1 MSISTPFIKRPVA
14 TSLLTAALAIAGGLA
29 FYFLPVAPLPQVEFP
44 TLNVNVGLPGA
55 SPDTMASAVTT
66 PLERTFGRIA
76 GITEMTSQ
84 SNTGSSQ
91 ITMQFDLDRDIDA
104 AARDVQAAI
113 NAARGHLP
121 ANLPSN
127 PSYRKQNPSSQPIM
141 ILALTS
147 EVQDR
152 SQIYDIADSILN
164 PKIAQIPGVGQ
175 VQIQGSSKPAVRV
188 EINPTALTK
197 YDIGWEQIQ
206 QTLTVANANRPKGQL
221 SDSRHTWQLATTDQ
235 LFTAAEYRPLI
246 IAYKNGSVIRLSDLA
261 TVEDSFEDRRNAGIA
276 NGKPAILV
284 QVYKQPVANIIDTV
298 DRIYELLPLLRASI
312 PPSINLNVINDR
324 TATIRA
330 SIDDIEYT
338 ILISIGLVI
347 LVVFIFLR
355 NVWATLIPSISVP
368 LSLLGTFGAMY
379 MLGYSIDNLSLMA
392 LAISTGFVVDDAIVV
407 IENITRYL
415 EMGMGPAMAALTGAK
430 EIGFTVLSM
439 SISLAAVFIPL
450 LLMGGIIGRLF
461 REFSVTL
468 TIAIGISLI
477 VSLTTT
483 PSMCAKFLKSRD
495 AEKKHGWLYRAF
507 EAGFEGLLGGYRHS
521 LRWVLRHP
529 AFMLLVTI
537 ATASLSVYLYLIVP
551 KGFFPQQDTGQ
562 LRGGI
567 QSAPNLAFSV
577 VADRMAKFNSI
588 IQADPAVQTVTAN
601 TQGTRGFAQIN
612 VQLKPIGERK
622 ESSDQVIARLRPK
635 TQLPGASLFLQS
647 PQEIQIG
654 GYQSNAQFQ
663 YTLQGDSMDDLQKW
677 GNIMLEAIKMLPA
690 VRDSNT
696 DLQNRG
702 LEAKVVIA
710 RDTAARLGV
719 TPQIVDNAL
728 YTAFGQR
735 QVSTMYK
742 PLNQYHVVME
752 AQLPYQQNPDSL
764 KNMYVRSTNGVEVP
778 LSAFVHYEEG
788 STAQSINHQGQFP
801 SIRLSFNLAPGVSL
815 GEAVDAVREVERQVR
830 LPVSVHGSFQGA
842 AAQFQ
847 ASLRNMPLLILAALL
862 TVYIILGVLYES
874 YVHPIT
880 ILSTLPSAGVGALL
894 ALILTNTELNVI
906 GMIGII
912 LLIGIVKKNAIM
924 MIDFALEAERK
935 EGKGPL
941 EGIYQAC
948 LLRFRP
954 IMMTTMAA
962 LLGGL
967 PLALGTGTGAEMRK
981 PLGITIV
988 GGLMVSQLLTLYT
1001 TPVVYLYLDRLR
1013 LWFAGHNPRLRRR
1026 ISVPAV

>member
-14 TSLLTAALAIAGGLA
+14 TSLLTLALAMAGGLA
-29 FYFLPVAPLPQVEFP
+29 FYFLPVAPLPQVEYP
-44 TLNVNVGLPGA
+44 TLNVNANLPGA

-66 PLERTFGRIA
+66 PLERSFGRIA

-84 SNTGSSQ
+84 SNTGNTQ
-91 ITMQFDLDRDIDA
+91 ITMQFDLDRNIDA

-113 NAARGHLP
+113 NAARGQLP

-127 PSYRKQNPSSQPIM
+127 PGYRKNNPSNQPIM
-141 ILALTS
+141 ILGLTS
-147 EVQDR
+147 DIEER
-152 SQIYDIADSILN
+152 SRIYDFADSVLDQ
-164 PKIAQIPGVGQ
+164 KIAQIPGVGQ
-175 VQIQGSSKPAVRV
+175 VQIQGSSKPAVRLQ
-188 EINPTALTK
+188 INPTELTK
-197 YDIGWEQIQ
+197 YDIGWEQIV
-206 QTLTVANANRPKGQL
+206 QTLTAANANRPKGEL
-221 SDSRHTWQLATTDQ
+221 SDGQHTWQLATSDQ
-235 LFTAAEYRPLI
+235 LFTAAQYKPLI
-246 IAYKNGSVIRLSDLA
+246 IAYKNGSPIRLGDIA
-261 TVEDSFEDRRNAGIA
+261 IVEDSLEDRRNIGMV
-276 NGKPAILV
+276 NGKPAITI
-284 QVYKQPVANIIDTV
+284 QVFKQPTANIIDTV
-298 DRIYELLPLLRASI
+298 DRVNQLLPLLRASI
-312 PPSINLNVINDR
+312 PPTINLQVILDR
-324 TATIRA
+324 TTTIRA

-338 ILISIGLVI
+338 ILISIALVI
-347 LVVFIFLR
+347 VVVFIFLR
-355 NVWATLIPSISVP
+355 NVWATIIPSISVP

-379 MLGYSIDNLSLMA
+379 ILGYSIDNLSLMA

-415 EMGMGPAMAALTGAK
+415 EMGMRPAMAAMVGAR

-439 SISLAAVFIPL
+439 SISLVAVFIPL

-468 TIAIGISLI
+468 TVAIGISLV

-483 PSMCAKFLKSRD
+483 PSMCAKFLKSGGS
-495 AEKKHGWLYRAF
+495 EQKHGWLYRAF
-507 EAGFEGLLGGYRHS
+507 EAGFEGLLSGYGHS

-537 ATASLSVYLYLIVP
+537 GTASLSVYLYLIVP

-562 LRGGI
+562 LRGGV

-577 VADRMAKFNSI
+577 VADRMAEFNKI
-588 IQADPAVQTVTAN
+588 VQADPAVESVTAN
-601 TQGTRGFAQIN
+601 TQGTRGFVQIN
-612 VQLKPIGERK
+612 VQLKPMGQRK
-622 ESSDQVIARLRPK
+622 ETADQVIGRLRPK

-677 GNIMLEAIKMLPA
+677 GNIMLEAIKVLPG

-702 LEAKVVIA
+702 LEAKVVID

-728 YTAFGQR
+728 YAAFGQR
-735 QVSTMYK
+735 QVSTMHK

-764 KNMYVRSTNGVEVP
+764 KNIYVRSANGVEVP
-778 LSAFVHYEEG
+778 LSAFVRYE
-788 STAQSINHQGQFP
+788 SATTAQSINHQGQFP
-801 SIRLSFNLAPGVSL
+801 SVTLSFNLAPGVSL
-815 GEAVDAVREVERQVR
+815 GEAVDAVREAERQVR
-830 LPVSVHGSFQGA
+830 LPANVHGSFSGA

-862 TVYIILGVLYES
+862 TVYIVLGVLYES
-874 YVHPIT
+874 YIHPIT

-894 ALILTNTELNVI
+894 ALIITGTELNVI

-924 MIDFALEAERK
+924 MIDFALEAERQ

-954 IMMTTMAA
+954 IIMTTMAA
-962 LLGGL
+962 MLGGL

>member
-1 MSISTPFIKRPVA
+1 MNFSTPFVKRPVA

-55 SPDTMASAVTT
+55 SPDTIASAITT

-84 SNTGSSQ
+84 SNTASSQ
-91 ITMQFDLDRDIDA
+91 ITMQFDLDRNIDA

-113 NAARGHLP
+113 NAARGQLP

-147 EVQDR
+147 DVLDR
-152 SQIYDIADSILN
+152 SQIYDVADSILN
-164 PKIAQIPGVGQ
+164 QKIAQIPGVGQ
-175 VQIQGSSKPAVRV
+175 VNIQGSSKPAVRIQ
-188 EINPTALTK
+188 INPTALTK
-197 YDIGWEQIQ
+197 YDIGWEQIS
-206 QTLTVANANRPKGQL
+206 QTLTAANANRPKGDL
-221 SDSRHTWQLATTDQ
+221 SDDRHTWQLATTDQ

-246 IAYKNGSVIRLSDLA
+246 ITYKNGSPIRLSDLA

-284 QVYKQPVANIIDTV
+284 QVYKQPVANIIATV
-298 DRIYELLPLLRASI
+298 DRIYDLLPLLRASI
-312 PPSINLNVINDR
+312 PPSINLSVINDR

-330 SIDDIEYT
+330 SINDIEYT
-338 ILISIGLVI
+338 ILISVGLVI

-379 MLGYSIDNLSLMA
+379 ILGYSIDNLSLMA

-415 EMGMGPAMAALTGAK
+415 EMGMRPTMAALVGAR

-439 SISLAAVFIPL
+439 SISLVAVFIPL

-468 TIAIGISLI
+468 TVAIGISLV

-483 PSMCAKFLKSRD
+483 PSMCAKFLKSGGS
-495 AEKKHGWLYRAF
+495 EQKHGWLYRAF
-507 EAGFEGLLGGYRHS
+507 EAGFEGLLSGYGHS

-537 ATASLSVYLYLIVP
+537 GTASLSVYLYLIVP

-562 LRGGI
+562 LRGGV

-577 VADRMAKFNSI
+577 VADRMAEFNKI
-588 IQADPAVQTVTAN
+588 VQADPAVESVTAN
-601 TQGTRGFAQIN
+601 TQGTRGFVQIN
-612 VQLKPIGERK
+612 VQLKPMGQRK
-622 ESSDQVIARLRPK
+622 ETADQVIGRLRPK

-677 GNIMLEAIKMLPA
+677 GNIMLEAIKVLPG

-702 LEAKVVIA
+702 LEAKVVID

-728 YTAFGQR
+728 YAAFGQR

-778 LSAFVHYEEG
+778 LSAFVHYEAG

-815 GEAVDAVREVERQVR
+815 GEAVDAVREAERQVR
-830 LPVSVHGSFQGA
+830 LPANVHGSFSGA

-862 TVYIILGVLYES
+862 TVYIVLGVLYES
-874 YVHPIT
+874 YIHPIT

-894 ALILTNTELNVI
+894 ALIITRTELNVI

-924 MIDFALEAERK
+924 MIDFALEAERQ

-954 IMMTTMAA
+954 IIMTTMAA
-962 LLGGL
+962 MLGGL

-1013 LWFAGHNPRLRRR
+1013 LWLSPRRVRQRR

>member
-84 SNTGSSQ
+84 SNTASSQ
-91 ITMQFDLDRDIDA
+91 ITMQFDLDRNIDA

-113 NAARGHLP
+113 NAARGQLP

-147 EVQDR
+147 KVQDR
-152 SQIYDIADSILN
+152 SQIYDVADSILN
-164 PKIAQIPGVGQ
+164 QKIAQIPGVGQ

-188 EINPTALTK
+188 QINPTALTK

-206 QTLTVANANRPKGQL
+206 QTLTAANANRPKGEL
-221 SDSRHTWQLATTDQ
+221 SDGRHTWQLATSDQ
-235 LFTAAEYRPLI
+235 LFTAAGYRPLI
-246 IAYKNGSVIRLSDLA
+246 VAYKNGSPIRLSDLA
-261 TVEDSFEDRRNAGIA
+261 TIEDSFEDRRNAGIA

-284 QVYKQPVANIIDTV
+284 QVYKQPAANIIDTV
-298 DRIYELLPLLRASI
+298 DRIYELLPQLRASI
-312 PPSINLNVINDR
+312 PPTIDLSIINDR

-330 SIDDIEYT
+330 SINDIEYT
-338 ILISIGLVI
+338 ILISVGLVI
-347 LVVFIFLR
+347 FVVFIFLR
-355 NVWATLIPSISVP
+355 NAWATVIPSISVP
-368 LSLLGTFGAMY
+368 LSLLGTFGVMY

-415 EMGMGPAMAALTGAK
+415 EMGMRPAMAALKGAR

-439 SISLAAVFIPL
+439 SISLVAVFIPL

-468 TIAIGISLI
+468 TVAIGISLV

-483 PSMCAKFLKSRD
+483 PSMCAKFLKPHD
-495 AEKKHGWLYRAF
+495 TEKKHGWLYRAF
-507 EAGFEGLLGGYRHS
+507 EAGFEGLLAGYRVS

-529 AFMLLVTI
+529 AFTLLVTI
-537 ATASLSVYLYLIVP
+537 GTATLSVYLYLIVP

-562 LRGGI
+562 LRGGV

-577 VADRMAKFNSI
+577 VEERMNRFNNI
-588 IQADPAVQTVTAN
+588 IQADPAVETVTAN

-612 VQLKPIGERK
+612 VQLKPLSKRTET
-622 ESSDQVIARLRPK
+622 SDQVIARLRPK

-663 YTLQGDSMDDLQKW
+663 YTLQGDSMQDLQKW
-677 GNIMLEAIKMLPA
+677 GNIMLDAIKALPQ

-702 LEAKVVIA
+702 LEAKVVIN

-719 TPQIVDNAL
+719 TPQTIDNAL
-728 YTAFGQR
+728 YSAFGQR

-764 KNMYVRSTNGVEVP
+764 KNMYVRSANGSEVP
-778 LSAFVHYEEG
+778 LSAFVHYESG
-788 STAQSINHQGQFP
+788 TTAQSVNHQGQFP

-815 GEAVDAVREVERQVR
+815 GEAVDAVKELEREVR
-830 LPVSVHGSFQGA
+830 LPANVHGSFQGA

-847 ASLRNMPLLILAALL
+847 ASLQNMPLLILSALL
-862 TVYIILGVLYES
+862 TVYIVLGVLYES
-874 YVHPIT
+874 YIHPIT

-894 ALILTNTELNVI
+894 ALIITKSELNVI

-954 IMMTTMAA
+954 IIMTTMAA
-962 LLGGL
+962 MLGGL
-967 PLALGTGTGAEMRK
+967 PLALGTGTGAELRK

-1001 TPVVYLYLDRLR
+1001 TPVVYLYLDRLQLWVRRSRAR
-1013 LWFAGHNPRLRRR
+1013 LGRRV
-1026 ISVPAV
+1026 SVPAV

>member
-1 MSISTPFIKRPVA
+1 MNFSTPFVKRPVA

-55 SPDTMASAVTT
+55 SPDTIASAITT

-84 SNTGSSQ
+84 SNTASSQ
-91 ITMQFDLDRDIDA
+91 ITMQFDLDRNIDA
-104 AARDVQAAI
+104 AARDVQSAI
-113 NAARGHLP
+113 NAARGQLP

-147 EVQDR
+147 DVLDR
-152 SQIYDIADSILN
+152 SQIYDVADSILN
-164 PKIAQIPGVGQ
+164 QKIAQIPGVGQ
-175 VQIQGSSKPAVRV
+175 VNIQGSSKPAVRIQ
-188 EINPTALTK
+188 INPTALTK
-197 YDIGWEQIQ
+197 YDIGWEQIS
-206 QTLTVANANRPKGQL
+206 QTLTAANANRPKGDL
-221 SDSRHTWQLATTDQ
+221 SDDRHTWQLATTDQ

-246 IAYKNGSVIRLSDLA
+246 ITYKNGSPIRLSDLA

-284 QVYKQPVANIIDTV
+284 QVYKQPVANIIATV
-298 DRIYELLPLLRASI
+298 DRIYDLLPLLRASI
-312 PPSINLNVINDR
+312 PPSINLSVINDR

-330 SIDDIEYT
+330 SINDIEYT
-338 ILISIGLVI
+338 ILISVGLVI

-355 NVWATLIPSISVP
+355 NLWATLIPSISVP

-379 MLGYSIDNLSLMA
+379 ILGYSIDNLSLMA

-415 EMGMGPAMAALTGAK
+415 EMGMRPAMAALVGAR

-439 SISLAAVFIPL
+439 SISLVAVFIPL

-468 TIAIGISLI
+468 TVAIGISLV

-483 PSMCAKFLKSRD
+483 PSMCAKFLKSGGS
-495 AEKKHGWLYRAF
+495 EQKHGWLYRAF
-507 EAGFEGLLGGYRHS
+507 EAGFEGLLSGYGHS

-537 ATASLSVYLYLIVP
+537 GTASLSVYLYLIVP

-562 LRGGI
+562 LRGGV

-577 VADRMAKFNSI
+577 VADRMAQFNKI
-588 IQADPAVQTVTAN
+588 VQADPAVESVTAN
-601 TQGTRGFAQIN
+601 TQGTRGFVQIN
-612 VQLKPIGERK
+612 VQLKPMGQRK
-622 ESSDQVIARLRPK
+622 ETADQVIGRLRPK

-677 GNIMLEAIKMLPA
+677 GNIMLEAIKVLPG

-702 LEAKVVIA
+702 LEAKVVID

-728 YTAFGQR
+728 YAAFGQR

-778 LSAFVHYEEG
+778 LSAFVHYEAG

-815 GEAVDAVREVERQVR
+815 GEAVDAVREAERQVR
-830 LPVSVHGSFQGA
+830 LPANVHGSFSGA

-847 ASLRNMPLLILAALL
+847 ASLRNMPLLILAALM
-862 TVYIILGVLYES
+862 TVYIVLGVLYES
-874 YVHPIT
+874 YIHPIT

-894 ALILTNTELNVI
+894 ALIVTRTELNVI

-924 MIDFALEAERK
+924 MIDFALEAERQ

-954 IMMTTMAA
+954 IIMTTMAA
-962 LLGGL
+962 MLGGL

-1013 LWFAGHNPRLRRR
+1013 LWLSPRRVRQRR

>member
-1 MSISTPFIKRPVA
+1 MNISTPFVKRPVA
-14 TSLLTAALAIAGGLA
+14 TSLLTVALAIAGTLG
-29 FYFLPVAPLPQVEFP
+29 FYFLPVAPLPQVEYP

-188 EINPTALTK
+188 QINPTALTK

-206 QTLTVANANRPKGQL
+206 QTLTVANANRPKGEL
-221 SDSRHTWQLATTDQ
+221 SDGRHTWQLATTDQ

-246 IAYKNGSVIRLSDLA
+246 IAYKNGSAIRLSDLA

-312 PPSINLNVINDR
+312 PPSINLDVINDR

-330 SIDDIEYT
+330 SIKDIEYT
-338 ILISIGLVI
+338 IVISVGLVI
-347 LVVFIFLR
+347 LVVFMFLR
-355 NVWATLIPSISVP
+355 NAWATVIPSISVP

-415 EMGMGPAMAALTGAK
+415 EMGMRPAMAALTGAK

-439 SISLAAVFIPL
+439 SVSLAAVFIPL

-468 TIAIGISLI
+468 TIAIGISLV

-702 LEAKVVIA
+702 LEARVVIN
-710 RDTAARLGV
+710 RDTASRLSV
-719 TPQIVDNAL
+719 TPQTVDNAL
-728 YTAFGQR
+728 YSAFGQR

-764 KNMYVRSTNGVEVP
+764 KNIYVRSANAVEVP
-778 LSAFVHYEEG
+778 LSAFVRYE
-788 STAQSINHQGQFP
+788 SATTAQSINHQGQFP

-815 GEAVDAVREVERQVR
+815 GEAVEAVREVERQVR

-862 TVYIILGVLYES
+862 TVYIMLGVLYES

-894 ALILTNTELNVI
+894 ALIFTNTELNVI

-954 IMMTTMAA
+954 IIMTTMAA
-962 LLGGL
+962 MLGGL
-967 PLALGTGTGAEMRK
+967 PLALGTGTGAEMRR

-1013 LWFAGHNPRLRRR
+1013 IWLAGRRPRMRRR

>member
-1 MSISTPFIKRPVA
+1 
-14 TSLLTAALAIAGGLA
+14 
-29 FYFLPVAPLPQVEFP
+29 
-44 TLNVNVGLPGA
+44 
-55 SPDTMASAVTT
+55 
-66 PLERTFGRIA
+66 
-76 GITEMTSQ
+76 
-84 SNTGSSQ
+84 
-91 ITMQFDLDRDIDA
+91 
-104 AARDVQAAI
+104 
-113 NAARGHLP
+113 
-121 ANLPSN
+121 
-127 PSYRKQNPSSQPIM
+127 
-141 ILALTS
+141 
-147 EVQDR
+147 
-152 SQIYDIADSILN
+152 
-164 PKIAQIPGVGQ
+164 
-175 VQIQGSSKPAVRV
+175 
-188 EINPTALTK
+188 
-197 YDIGWEQIQ
+197 
-206 QTLTVANANRPKGQL
+206 
-221 SDSRHTWQLATTDQ
+221 
-235 LFTAAEYRPLI
+235 
-246 IAYKNGSVIRLSDLA
+246 
-261 TVEDSFEDRRNAGIA
+261 
-276 NGKPAILV
+276 
-284 QVYKQPVANIIDTV
+284 
-298 DRIYELLPLLRASI
+298 
-312 PPSINLNVINDR
+312 
-324 TATIRA
+324 
-330 SIDDIEYT
+330 
-338 ILISIGLVI
+338 
-347 LVVFIFLR
+347 
-355 NVWATLIPSISVP
+355 
-368 LSLLGTFGAMY
+368 
-379 MLGYSIDNLSLMA
+379 
-392 LAISTGFVVDDAIVV
+392 
-407 IENITRYL
+407 
-415 EMGMGPAMAALTGAK
+415 
-430 EIGFTVLSM
+430 
-439 SISLAAVFIPL
+439 
-450 LLMGGIIGRLF
+450 
-461 REFSVTL
+461 
-468 TIAIGISLI
+468 
-477 VSLTTT
+477 
-483 PSMCAKFLKSRD
+483 
-495 AEKKHGWLYRAF
+495 
-507 EAGFEGLLGGYRHS
+507 
-521 LRWVLRHP
+521 
-529 AFMLLVTI
+529 MLLVTI
-537 ATASLSVYLYLIVP
+537 GTASLSVYLYLIVP

-677 GNIMLEAIKMLPA
+677 GNIMLEAIKLLPA

-702 LEAKVVIA
+702 LEARVIIN
-710 RDTAARLGV
+710 RDTASRLSV
-719 TPQIVDNAL
+719 TPQTVDNAL
-728 YTAFGQR
+728 YSAFGQR

-764 KNMYVRSTNGVEVP
+764 KNIYVRSAKGVEVP
-778 LSAFVHYEEG
+778 LSAFVRYE
-788 STAQSINHQGQFP
+788 SATTAQSINHQGQFP

-894 ALILTNTELNVI
+894 ALIITNTELNVI

-954 IMMTTMAA
+954 IIMTTMAA
-962 LLGGL
+962 MLGGL
-967 PLALGTGTGAEMRK
+967 PLALGTGTGAEMRR

>member
-1 MSISTPFIKRPVA
+1 MNISTPFVKRPVA
-14 TSLLTAALAIAGGLA
+14 TSLLTAALAIAGTLG
-29 FYFLPVAPLPQVEFP
+29 FYFLPVAPLPQVEYP

-188 EINPTALTK
+188 QINPTALTK

-206 QTLTVANANRPKGQL
+206 QTLTVANANRPKGEL
-221 SDSRHTWQLATTDQ
+221 SDGRHTWQLATTDQ

-246 IAYKNGSVIRLSDLA
+246 IAYKSGSAIRLSDLA

-312 PPSINLNVINDR
+312 PPSINLDVINDR

-330 SIDDIEYT
+330 SIKDIEYT
-338 ILISIGLVI
+338 IMISVGLVI
-347 LVVFIFLR
+347 LVVFMFLR
-355 NVWATLIPSISVP
+355 NAWATLIPSISVP

-415 EMGMGPAMAALTGAK
+415 EMGMGPAMAALKGAK

-495 AEKKHGWLYRAF
+495 AEQKHGWLYRAF

-577 VADRMAKFNSI
+577 VADRMAKFNNV

-601 TQGTRGFAQIN
+601 TQGTQGFAQIN

-677 GNIMLEAIKMLPA
+677 GNIMLEAIKLLPA

-702 LEAKVVIA
+702 LEARVVIN
-710 RDTAARLGV
+710 RDTASRLSV
-719 TPQIVDNAL
+719 TPQTVDNAL
-728 YTAFGQR
+728 YSAFGQR

-764 KNMYVRSTNGVEVP
+764 KNIYVRSAKGVEVP
-778 LSAFVHYEEG
+778 LSAFVRYE
-788 STAQSINHQGQFP
+788 SATTAQSINHQGQFP

-815 GEAVDAVREVERQVR
+815 GEAVEAVREVERQVR

-894 ALILTNTELNVI
+894 ALIFTNTELNVI

-954 IMMTTMAA
+954 IIMTTMAA
-962 LLGGL
+962 MLGGL
-967 PLALGTGTGAEMRK
+967 PLALGTGTGAEMRR

-1013 LWFAGHNPRLRRR
+1013 LWFAGHHPRLRRR

>member
-1 MSISTPFIKRPVA
+1 MNISTPFVKRPVA
-14 TSLLTAALAIAGGLA
+14 TSLLTAALAIAGTLG
-29 FYFLPVAPLPQVEFP
+29 FYFLPVAPLPQVEYP

-91 ITMQFDLDRDIDA
+91 ITMQFNLDRDIDA

-188 EINPTALTK
+188 QINPTALTK

-206 QTLTVANANRPKGQL
+206 QTLTVANANRPKGEL
-221 SDSRHTWQLATTDQ
+221 SDGRHTWQLATTDQ

-246 IAYKNGSVIRLSDLA
+246 IAYKNGAAIRLSDLA

-312 PPSINLNVINDR
+312 PPSINLDVINDR

-330 SIDDIEYT
+330 SIKDIEYT
-338 ILISIGLVI
+338 IVISVGLVI
-347 LVVFIFLR
+347 LVVFMFLR
-355 NVWATLIPSISVP
+355 NAWATVIPSISVP

-439 SISLAAVFIPL
+439 SVSLAAVFIPL

-495 AEKKHGWLYRAF
+495 AEQKHGWLYRAF

-677 GNIMLEAIKMLPA
+677 GNIMLEAIKVLPG

-702 LEAKVVIA
+702 LEARVVIN
-710 RDTAARLGV
+710 RDTASRLSV
-719 TPQIVDNAL
+719 TPQTVDNAL
-728 YTAFGQR
+728 YSAFGQR

-764 KNMYVRSTNGVEVP
+764 KDMYVRSTNGVEVP
-778 LSAFVHYEEG
+778 LSAFVHYEAG

-815 GEAVDAVREVERQVR
+815 GEAVDAVREAERQVR
-830 LPVSVHGSFQGA
+830 LPANVHGSFSGA

-862 TVYIILGVLYES
+862 TVYIVLGVLYES
-874 YVHPIT
+874 YIHPIT

-894 ALILTNTELNVI
+894 ALIVTRTELNVI

-954 IMMTTMAA
+954 IIMTTMAA
-962 LLGGL
+962 MLGGL

-1001 TPVVYLYLDRLR
+1001 TPVVYLYLDRL
-1013 LWFAGHNPRLRRR
+1013 
-1026 ISVPAV
+1026 